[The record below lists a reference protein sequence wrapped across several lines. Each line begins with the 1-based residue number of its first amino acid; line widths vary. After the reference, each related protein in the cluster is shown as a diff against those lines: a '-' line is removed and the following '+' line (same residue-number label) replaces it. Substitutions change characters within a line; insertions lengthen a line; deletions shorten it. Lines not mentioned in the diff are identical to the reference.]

1 MLHGFYCG
9 DAVAVDIQGRAV
21 ESDAHR
27 AGGAFGGAY
36 QTAAYAAFAGLGVF
50 QAIFIGFLK
59 NYPDVF
65 RGRTV
70 YFVSFVSTVYE
81 KMLSLFINKY
91 IGDPMGAFYGCSMP

>member
-1 MLHGFYCG
+1 MHVEEMGDVLHGFYCG

-59 NYPDVF
+59 NFPDVF
-65 RGRTV
+65 RGRIV
-70 YFVSFVSTVYE
+70 
-81 KMLSLFINKY
+81 
-91 IGDPMGAFYGCSMP
+91 